1 MVNANAAFIGAIPEN
16 YDAYLGPLFFHQFAD
31 DIVERVSVFP
41 GVSIL
46 ETACG
51 TGIVTERLLAR
62 LGGNGR
68 LVATDLNEAMFLH
81 ARRRGVAGAGLEWR
95 QADAMALPFEAA
107 AFDAVVCQFGLMFLP
122 DKQQGLREA
131 LRVLKPGGQL
141 LFNVWDALA
150 ANPIARIAHETIVA
164 FFPENPPQFYSV
176 PFSLHDPAPIR
187 GWLEGVG
194 FAKVEC
200 HTLAKTGTSPAAVDA
215 AHGLVEGNPVYAEI
229 MNRRPEALGEIKQAV
244 ARRIAAELGDHPV
257 TCPLRAHVFVARRP

>member
-81 ARRRGVAGAGLEWR
+81 ARRRACRNIASLRSVATSR
-95 QADAMALPFEAA
+95 PF
-107 AFDAVVCQFGLMFLP
+107 
-122 DKQQGLREA
+122 
-131 LRVLKPGGQL
+131 
-141 LFNVWDALA
+141 
-150 ANPIARIAHETIVA
+150 
-164 FFPENPPQFYSV
+164 PPSR
-176 PFSLHDPAPIR
+176 A
-187 GWLEGVG
+187 
-194 FAKVEC
+194 
-200 HTLAKTGTSPAAVDA
+200 
-215 AHGLVEGNPVYAEI
+215 
-229 MNRRPEALGEIKQAV
+229 NRRSVTMPVPHAV
-244 ARRIAAELGDHPV
+244 SRMLTPGKTETRSTMSSAN
-257 TCPLRAHVFVARRP
+257 